1 MTVLPGRDASVSS
14 PLCSEPGSPGVL
26 PDRFRSRVLAT
37 ATADPGLPCTAASL
51 GLDSLLL
58 EMSKTKTDDP
68 SAVVLSVGGLVGQEV
83 NLDEFLHQ
91 LVDRIAHSMQADRG
105 TLYLVDF
112 SRGEIFSRA
121 AHLPEL
127 KQIRLKLG
135 QGVAGHVA
143 QDGGV
148 VNIPAAKEEQRFNP
162 DIDKITGYRT
172 TSLLAVPLTDMQG
185 TIFGVLQVLNR
196 LGGGIFGPE
205 DEEKLKGISAQVSQ
219 ALQATSLYTEL
230 LRAKQ
235 RPEQPVGYFF
245 NKVIGESA
253 PMKAIYKTIQKA
265 AQTDAT
271 VLLRGESGTGKE
283 LFARAVHVNSR
294 RRGKPFVKVDCAALP
309 GSLIENE
316 LFGHEKGAFT
326 GAEARQPGKFEV
338 ATGGTVFID
347 ELGELPMPVQGKLLR
362 VLQDREFERVGGT
375 QTVQVDVRIVAAT
388 HRDLAQMVREGR
400 FREDLYYRIK
410 VVELGLPP
418 LRVRGPEDIERL
430 ARHFIAQATKRHHLS
445 REPHLSLEALDRL
458 KAWHWPGNVRELE
471 NCVESAV
478 VLCEGEV
485 LSEHLP
491 LPDAGRSLLPPP
503 PSSLAKDAP
512 VATLADVERRHVLSV
527 LERARGNRTLA
538 AKWLDIGR
546 NTLARKL
553 KEFGVADA
561 ED

>member
-1 MTVLPGRDASVSS
+1 MTVHA
-14 PLCSEPGSPGVL
+14 
-26 PDRFRSRVLAT
+26 
-37 ATADPGLPCTAASL
+37 LPCTTAPL

-58 EMSKTKTDDP
+58 KMAKTNREDP

-112 SRGEIFSRA
+112 SRQEIFSRA

-143 QDGGV
+143 QQGTV
-148 VNIPAAKEEQRFNP
+148 VNIPAAQDEQRFNP
-162 DIDKITGYRT
+162 DIDKMTGYRT
-172 TSLLAVPLTDMQG
+172 SSLLAVPLVDAG
-185 TIFGVLQVLNR
+185 GIIFGVLQVLNR
-196 LGGGIFGPE
+196 LGGGIFGPD
-205 DEEKLKGISAQVSQ
+205 DEKRLKDISAQVSQ

-230 LRAKQ
+230 LRAKE

-253 PMKAIYKTIQKA
+253 PMRAIYKTIQKA

-338 ATGGTVFID
+338 ATSGTVFID
-347 ELGELPMPVQGKLLR
+347 ELGELPLPVQGKLLR

-388 HRDLAQMVREGR
+388 HRDLALMVREGR

-418 LRVRGPEDIERL
+418 LRARGPEDIERL

-445 REPHLSLEALDRL
+445 KEPHLALEALERL

-485 LSEHLP
+485 LAEHLP
-491 LPDAGRSLLPPP
+491 LPDAGKMLLAPPP
-503 PSSLAKDAP
+503 ASPGKDSP
-512 VATLADVERRHVLSV
+512 VATLADVEKRHVLAV
-527 LERARGNRTLA
+527 LDRAKGNRTLT

-553 KEFGVADA
+553 KGFGVAD
-561 ED
+561 E

>member
-1 MTVLPGRDASVSS
+1 MTAHAS
-14 PLCSEPGSPGVL
+14 
-26 PDRFRSRVLAT
+26 A
-37 ATADPGLPCTAASL
+37 CTLRAQ
-51 GLDSLLL
+51 GFDSLLT
-58 EMSKTKTDDP
+58 EMAKTNDP

-91 LVDRIAHSMQADRG
+91 LVDRIAHAMQADRG

-112 SRGEIFSRA
+112 SRGELFSRA

-143 QDGGV
+143 QQGGV
-148 VNIPAAKEEQRFNP
+148 VNIPATKDEQRFNP
-162 DIDKITGYRT
+162 DIDKLTGYRT
-172 TSLLAVPLTDMQG
+172 SSLLAVPLVDAQG

-196 LGGGIFGPE
+196 LGGGIFERE
-205 DEEKLKGISAQVSQ
+205 DEQRLQDISAQVSQ

-230 LRAKQ
+230 LRAKEAPQ
-235 RPEQPVGYFF
+235 QPVSYFF

-294 RRGKPFVKVDCAALP
+294 RRTKPFVKVDCAALP

-338 ATGGTVFID
+338 ASGGTVFID

-388 HRDLAQMVREGR
+388 HRDLAQMVREGK

-410 VVELGLPP
+410 VVELGLPS
-418 LRVRGPEDIERL
+418 LRARGPEDVERL
-430 ARHFIAQATKRHHLS
+430 ARHFIAQATKRHHLA
-445 REPHLSLEALDRL
+445 REPHLSLEALERL

-485 LSEHLP
+485 LAEHLP
-491 LPDAGRSLLPPP
+491 LPEAGKSLTTSATLTTP
-503 PSSLAKDAP
+503 KDAP
-512 VATLADVERRHVLSV
+512 VSTLADVERRHILGVLD
-527 LERARGNRTLA
+527 RAKGNRTQA

-553 KEFGVADA
+553 KEYGLG
-561 ED
+561 EE